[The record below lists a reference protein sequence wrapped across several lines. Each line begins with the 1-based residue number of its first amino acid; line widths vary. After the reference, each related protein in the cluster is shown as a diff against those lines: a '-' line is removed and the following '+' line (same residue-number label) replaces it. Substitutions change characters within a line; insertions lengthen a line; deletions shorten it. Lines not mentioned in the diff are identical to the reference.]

1 MGSKKA
7 SQQGVA
13 HFGILLLLVI
23 AAIAFVG
30 YKLEQ
35 NRKDSSPVAAAT
47 RSTQAVQ
54 TIPTITSKADLNT
67 VQSTLDSQNVDG
79 DLNPDSFNSDV
90 SSLQ

>member
-1 MGSKKA
+1 MKKT
-7 SQQGVA
+7 SQTGIA
-13 HFGILLLLVI
+13 HLGLLLLILVVAVI
-23 AAIAFVG
+23 GFVG

-35 NRKDSSPVAAAT
+35 NRNNTPTASTTNVAQT
-47 RSTQAVQ
+47 PQ

-67 VQSTLDSQNVDG
+67 AETTLKSQNVDG